1 MTTNKPVS
9 AEEIAA
15 LASEAEQFA
24 LNVREMAR
32 TMEKRFTADPGDALL
47 VLSQLSGLSLD
58 VASLMRMVVFS
69 ARMREQAQEIET
81 RVKTKRGKDQ

>member
-15 LASEAEQFA
+15 LANEGEQFA
-24 LNVREMAR
+24 LKVREMAR

-47 VLSQLSGLSLD
+47 VLSQLSGLSLG
-58 VASLMRMVVFS
+58 VASLMHMVVFS